1 MPNLELYRIF
11 KIIAEEGNLTKAS
24 NKLFISQPA
33 VTKHIHNLENE
44 LNLKLFERTQHGIEL
59 TKDGKNL
66 YNQIKDPVNIL
77 SSIKDTINNITNI
90 NIGIHINLAS
100 DFYRPILEK
109 LKENNSNINLSIGK
123 SYTENMLDMLEKNE
137 IDAYLTKELPD
148 DAHSKSIQFVSLG
161 TLHDN
166 FIVNSNS
173 KYLNKTISKHDT
185 LTLYTLRKI
194 SSTSRKLEDALKE
207 DGYNNITV
215 KNSTFATI
223 LEEFQSNDIIAYI
236 TKEYIQKELAENK
249 FKIIDMNLKIQNET
263 NYGIYYNSNNK
274 LKNVKKLF
282 ENIKSQI

>member
-1 MPNLELYRIF
+1 M
-11 KIIAEEGNLTKAS
+11 
-24 NKLFISQPA
+24 
-33 VTKHIHNLENE
+33 
-44 LNLKLFERTQHGIEL
+44 
-59 TKDGKNL
+59 
-66 YNQIKDPVNIL
+66 
-77 SSIKDTINNITNI
+77 
-90 NIGIHINLAS
+90 
-100 DFYRPILEK
+100 
-109 LKENNSNINLSIGK
+109 
-123 SYTENMLDMLEKNE
+123 
-137 IDAYLTKELPD
+137 
-148 DAHSKSIQFVSLG
+148 SLG
-161 TLHDN
+161 TLHDS

-194 SSTSRKLEDALKE
+194 SSTGRKLEDALKE

-263 NYGIYYNSNNK
+263 DYGIYYNSNNK